1 MTFTPANWSGW
12 QSFTLVVSA
21 PATTNVAH
29 TFTYTAAS
37 ADSRFDGVQARQF
50 FNWDGSSP
58 PDYHLHRISPRTG
71 LALGERDLPDE
82 SMSVYVDFP
91 FYETMDVATEGFFW
105 TPSGIWGDRD
115 ADTVWVVNPAH
126 FGIHPL
132 KLSALRQG
140 RIERHVA
147 EVPSNT
153 TATQNDYRFSHVCH
167 FDTANLPPFGNPAL
181 TVLWGDD
188 DYIWV
193 ANDTAG
199 LLQAFDRDGPGNT
212 CFVKNITG
220 WNSSGNPIFTT
231 AGFKTPF
238 ARDDS
243 EDKEFARSQPGLRK
257 TVRSVWS
264 DGSTMWLILRP
275 GGLHTLEET
284 HTLDMN
290 TGALAPSTDFG
301 QFAVFGL
308 WSDGETMWAAERDF
322 LRAYDLQTRARRAEF
337 DIKLRNTEPPNDIWS
352 DGETIWVTYRQGFI
366 DAFQPPEE
374 FFAKGARPPA
384 RPVSSTATAVEPLT
398 ASFSASPGAHDGQSE
413 FSLRLAFSEDVQA
426 TPAALLDGSLDELLV
441 FGGTLLAAA
450 AVDGRGDLWELSLVP
465 DGRGPVSILLSPA
478 DGCKASGAAELCT
491 ADGRPLSGYLALQ
504 VPGPDGKSA
513 GLTTPG
519 EAASGPP
526 QTPSRPEA
534 TVIFAGG
541 VDLSWA
547 ETPGADTYE
556 VQTWRGGQWLD
567 LPGDGVEIG
576 FYGAGAIIS
585 GLDPESTLWFQ
596 VRAVNAEGVSDWSP
610 MLLVNATSEFTLGR
624 HERPANEAATGA
636 PLIQGKPEAGATLFA
651 ETSAI
656 ADGNG
661 LQPSWF
667 AYQWLSGAAGAE
679 TEITGE
685 THLTYLL
692 TEADEGQTIRVRV
705 SFVDRAGYLESATS
719 EALTIGAAATAAVN
733 SPATGAPVITGAA
746 QVGETLTADTSG
758 IVDQDGL
765 TNVAYSYQ
773 WLADDAD
780 IAGATATA
788 YTLADAD
795 EGAIIKLR
803 VSFTDDAGN
812 EETLTSAA
820 TAAVTFAVQQQV
832 VNTPATGQPA
842 ISGTAQVGET
852 LTADTSGIADADG
865 LSGAAFS
872 YQWLADD
879 ADIAGATAGTYTLVD
894 ADAGKTVRVRVSF
907 TDDAGNEETLTSVA
921 TEPVGFAVQQ
931 QIVNTPATG
940 QPTISGTVQVGE
952 TLTAD
957 TSGIADADGLSGAA
971 FSYQWLADDADI
983 AGATA
988 GTYTLVDADAGKTVR
1003 VRVSF
1008 TDDAGNEE
1016 TLTSVATEPVGFA
1029 VQQQIV
1035 NTPATGQPTI
1045 SGTVQVGETLTADTS
1060 GIADA
1065 DGLTNVSYSYQWLA
1079 DGADIA
1085 GATDTT
1091 YTLVDA
1097 DVGATIKLRV
1107 SFIDDADNGETL
1119 TSAATDVVEA
1129 RPNSPATG
1137 QPTISGRAQVG
1148 ETLTADTSGIAD
1160 ADGLGS
1166 AVYRYQ
1172 WLADDADIAGAT
1184 AGTYTLVDADAGAAV
1199 RVRVSFTDDAGNEES
1214 LTSAATDVVE
1224 ARSNSPAT
1232 GAPTIAGTVQVGET
1246 LTADTSGIADQ
1257 DGLGSAFYS
1266 YQWLADDADIAGAT
1280 AGTYTLVDADA
1291 GVAVRARVSFTD
1303 DAGNEETLT
1312 SAATVPV
1319 AAAGPAEPPA
1329 KPTGLTAAVSHDQVV
1344 LSWDNPQD
1352 DSITGYVI
1360 LRRNRATTGQGE
1372 FTELVADTG
1381 SAATTYTDHGVEA
1394 ETLYTYRIK
1403 AINDHGV
1410 SERSRWVRA
1419 DTPAPP
1425 VPAKPMGLT
1434 AAPSHDQVVLS
1445 WDDPQDGSITGYVI
1459 LRRNR
1464 ATTDPGE
1471 FTELVADTGSAANT
1485 YTDDSVAADTSYTYK
1500 IRAINEHGV
1509 SELSRWARADTPAP
1523 SPANSPA
1530 PGAPTISGMAQV
1542 GETLTA
1548 GTSGISDVDGLSSVS
1563 YSYQ

>member
-1 MTFTPANWSGW
+1 MADPA
-12 QSFTLVVSA
+12 A
-21 PATTNVAH
+21 
-29 TFTYTAAS
+29 
-37 ADSRFDGVQARQF
+37 
-50 FNWDGSSP
+50 
-58 PDYHLHRISPRTG
+58 
-71 LALGERDLPDE
+71 
-82 SMSVYVDFP
+82 
-91 FYETMDVATEGFFW
+91 
-105 TPSGIWGDRD
+105 
-115 ADTVWVVNPAH
+115 
-126 FGIHPL
+126 
-132 KLSALRQG
+132 
-140 RIERHVA
+140 
-147 EVPSNT
+147 
-153 TATQNDYRFSHVCH
+153 
-167 FDTANLPPFGNPAL
+167 
-181 TVLWGDD
+181 
-188 DYIWV
+188 
-193 ANDTAG
+193 
-199 LLQAFDRDGPGNT
+199 
-212 CFVKNITG
+212 
-220 WNSSGNPIFTT
+220 
-231 AGFKTPF
+231 
-238 ARDDS
+238 
-243 EDKEFARSQPGLRK
+243 
-257 TVRSVWS
+257 
-264 DGSTMWLILRP
+264 

-308 WSDGETMWAAERDF
+308 WSDGETIWAAERDF